1 MAAAATAA
9 ALTPSAGA
17 RRPSTPTA
25 ATPATTANTA
35 NNDME
40 PATITPA
47 SPALRVGDLF
57 WKQDGPSG
65 WVLGQLMA
73 HDAVART
80 ARFSLVDE
88 ATGELLDEAAHP
100 PMTLQLDESPLF
112 AANPLFTTAADM
124 TSLRHLHEAALAKN
138 LEDRSSQQNQRPYT
152 FMANVLI
159 AVNPLKHLEEP
170 DKNIFTAQSLDRCP
184 PHPYYIAE
192 NAYRQLCAVRAVMQ
206 NQSII
211 ISGESGSGK
220 TETSK
225 IILDFLTTRA
235 KRTSRAP
242 SCASEDDMM
251 EPELTPRVVPLNESV
266 TQAPRSDTGAL
277 SFPLSARGG
286 SAIKLSPVALGERL
300 METIPILESFGN
312 AKTHRNH
319 NSSRFG
325 KYMRLQFTN
334 STHELSGASIDTYL
348 LEKSRLVSQ
357 PTGERNFHVFYELLY
372 SKDESYLRDALFLSP
387 KDPESYSYL
396 NQSGCLKASE
406 LIDDAENFRSL
417 CKALEFVGIY
427 EAGQH
432 EIFRIVAGLLH
443 LGNVTISE
451 EDTSEGKTACIA
463 EGDIA
468 SQQALERASELLG
481 VTKQELNECIF
492 YKRIMT
498 LAKTIYEHVFT
509 WLMVQC
515 ASALDYDAAR
525 SDVIPYIGVLDI
537 FGFEDFEPKNR
548 NSFEQLLINYANEA
562 LQSLFNA
569 CIFEAEQ
576 VLYRSEHIYAPT
588 NHSMSF
594 PFPLPGVPL
603 RVRDPSDFDFLNEK
617 TEPNDEIEYSDNR
630 ECLTLIASKHG
641 GIFVTIDNVSRLP
654 APSDRKLN
662 ERLHTLFKRHACFPT
677 PHPKD
682 IRDTFIVRHY
692 AGTVRYTIDS
702 FIDKNNN
709 VISDQLEELLKRS
722 TARILQEIT
731 GRNRTQSQTN
741 FSNQAAKTNALG
753 ASKRQKGGSMSSL
766 FSTQMKGLITEL
778 EGTACNFVRCIKP
791 NTQMKPGIFDKPF
804 VVEQLRCSGTVQ
816 ACEVLR
822 VGLPTRILYAE
833 VVDVYKNI
841 LPFDMFQK
849 FDYNEK
855 LFTQAILWVYNFP
868 TSAYRLGD
876 TRLFFRTGK
885 IDLLD
890 KLLTPSTQKI
900 DPANLASQMLL
911 YLRKKRWI
919 GAATKIMVY
928 NAFKEI
934 YYECKYRRKAI
945 TIQCMKLQDFRVT
958 RVLKISDRELS
969 VLGVFASDPAQ
980 HAAVLTIHRT
990 AFDTSDMMELLR
1002 SLSLHVIL
1010 ENDIYSTYLGDVS
1023 RDMKP
1028 YKVSL
1033 IHPATD
1039 AHIRKHTDQAFH
1051 MVVETKQVYDEITEP
1066 FIASLPKE
1074 KIEWVYNILDHKTES
1089 ERIIFED
1096 ADPVTGFILIPD
1108 FKWSDVTNLESIYCL
1123 AIVHDRSIR
1132 SLRDLRGKHL
1142 ELLRNLREKSLRALQ
1157 EQFGVLPSAFRIY
1170 VHYQPTYYH
1179 FHIHFSH
1186 VKLTEGTH
1194 TGKAVLLDNIIYN
1207 LSIDGDYYA
1216 NADLAMVVGEL
1227 QHQQLFERF
1236 VEHATTRRSQSTGD
1250 RGTVALP
1257 SPAKRGIAKPRF
1269 SRYLLV
1275 GFAIFQCFLGAGVVF
1290 GWTSILP
1297 MLEKERIYNELCKPD
1312 ESFCEAQSVQLHF
1325 AFTIA
1330 ASSSMFANLFLGIL
1344 FDKYGPRIS
1353 KLVSL
1358 VILMVGAIMMGRAR
1372 VRTTASS
1379 SFDFFLPGM
1388 AFMAFGGTGLQLC
1401 SVHLSNLFPEA
1412 KSLVTCFMVGAL
1424 QLSFFIFA
1432 IFAVLYD
1439 NFGLSQ
1445 RAIFNG
1451 YTAILGVSLLG
1462 TVVLSPDKPYQLD
1475 SFARPSTESSQS
1487 TAEPEHELLSPIRL
1501 PSVFKKGETSLLLGT
1516 PHMNKEQL
1524 PTHVPPMAL
1533 PARAAAGS
1541 ASLERAI
1548 RFANDA
1554 HDYKSRSFK
1563 TQVLSP
1569 PFLLLTLLFSIG
1581 TLWCNY
1587 FLGSVTAQLRRKP
1600 LSAADVTTLMNDF
1613 GLLLPGGVV
1622 FIPLVGYLLEIW
1634 GHMRVTFATCLVSVA
1649 FTMCFF
1655 GSDHVGVL
1663 VLSFVLYTLYRTA
1676 LFALLFSYIG
1686 HTFGFKNFGVLSGI
1700 AFSVAAVVGLLQ
1712 TPLTEIPDFR
1722 VVGGIQLGTL
1732 LLSFALPI
1740 YDLVVTQR
1748 GRL

>member
-603 RVRDPSDFDFLNEK
+603 R
-617 TEPNDEIEYSDNR
+617 
-630 ECLTLIASKHG
+630 
-641 GIFVTIDNVSRLP
+641 
-654 APSDRKLN
+654 
-662 ERLHTLFKRHACFPT
+662 
-677 PHPKD
+677 
-682 IRDTFIVRHY
+682 
-692 AGTVRYTIDS
+692 
-702 FIDKNNN
+702 
-709 VISDQLEELLKRS
+709 
-722 TARILQEIT
+722 
-731 GRNRTQSQTN
+731 
-741 FSNQAAKTNALG
+741 
-753 ASKRQKGGSMSSL
+753 
-766 FSTQMKGLITEL
+766 
-778 EGTACNFVRCIKP
+778 
-791 NTQMKPGIFDKPF
+791 
-804 VVEQLRCSGTVQ
+804 

-945 TIQCMKLQDFRVT
+945 TIQCMIKVFCLFR
-958 RVLKISDRELS
+958 RELQRIHVVRLENDNKS
-969 VLGVFASDPAQ
+969 LIDAVRAAEEKARLAEEELSRTRLQNKQLEIALDEKTIHLAEQAKHPAQ

-1475 SFARPSTESSQS
+1475 SFARLSTESSQS

>member
-1 MAAAATAA
+1 
-9 ALTPSAGA
+9 
-17 RRPSTPTA
+17 
-25 ATPATTANTA
+25 
-35 NNDME
+35 
-40 PATITPA
+40 
-47 SPALRVGDLF
+47 
-57 WKQDGPSG
+57 
-65 WVLGQLMA
+65 
-73 HDAVART
+73 
-80 ARFSLVDE
+80 
-88 ATGELLDEAAHP
+88 
-100 PMTLQLDESPLF
+100 MTLQLDESPLF

-138 LEDRSSQQNQRPYT
+138 LEDRSSQKNQRPYT

-266 TQAPRSDTGAL
+266 SQAPRSETGAL

-372 SKDESYLRDALFLSP
+372 SKDESYLRDSLYLSP

-427 EAGQH
+427 QSGQH

-498 LAKTIYEHVFT
+498 RGSRRGSIYYAKRDARNAVYSRDTVAKTIYEHVFT

-588 NHSMSF
+588 NHSLSF
-594 PFPLPGVPL
+594 PFKLPGVPL
-603 RVRDPSDFDFLNEK
+603 RVRDPSDYDFLNEK

-630 ECLTLIASKHG
+630 ECLSLIASKHG

-692 AGTVRYTIDS
+692 AGTVRYTVDS

-731 GRNRTQSQTN
+731 GRNRSQSQTN

-791 NTQMKPGIFDKPF
+791 NTQMKAGIFDKPF

-841 LPFDMFQK
+841 LPSDMFFK

-855 LFTQAILWVYNFP
+855 LFTQAILWVYDFP

-876 TRLFFRTGK
+876 SRLFFRTGK

-890 KLLTPSTQKI
+890 KLLTPSTQQF
-900 DPANLASQMLL
+900 DPAKLASQMLL

-945 TIQCMKLQDFRVT
+945 TIQCMVRQRLARKRVQKM
-958 RVLKISDRELS
+958 RVLHRISSLWNRLSHRSQIMNAYQDRPEDKMVLLDKLLKRNYLPSGQRWLLKWLGPLQRVIYLQKLWKKVTAQYLAKRGFVWLLERVRRKRSAIRMQALARCMMAKKQFWRLKKARIARERWRQSFLKIKIFCLFRREL
-969 VLGVFASDPAQ
+969 
-980 HAAVLTIHRT
+980 HRIHVVR
-990 AFDTSDMMELLR
+990 
-1002 SLSLHVIL
+1002 L
-1010 ENDIYSTYLGDVS
+1010 ENDNKTLEEAVRAAQEKARIAEEELARTRLQNKQLEIALDE
-1023 RDMKP
+1023 KT
-1028 YKVSL
+1028 
-1033 IHPATD
+1033 IHLAEQAKRIDRLETD
-1039 AHIRKHTDQAFH
+1039 
-1051 MVVETKQVYDEITEP
+1051 
-1066 FIASLPKE
+1066 
-1074 KIEWVYNILDHKTES
+1074 
-1089 ERIIFED
+1089 
-1096 ADPVTGFILIPD
+1096 
-1108 FKWSDVTNLESIYCL
+1108 LECTQE
-1123 AIVHDRSIR
+1123 
-1132 SLRDLRGKHL
+1132 
-1142 ELLRNLREKSLRALQ
+1142 ELMNLRQK
-1157 EQFGVLPSAFRIY
+1157 
-1170 VHYQPTYYH
+1170 T
-1179 FHIHFSH
+1179 
-1186 VKLTEGTH
+1186 
-1194 TGKAVLLDNIIYN
+1194 
-1207 LSIDGDYYA
+1207 
-1216 NADLAMVVGEL
+1216 
-1227 QHQQLFERF
+1227 
-1236 VEHATTRRSQSTGD
+1236 
-1250 RGTVALP
+1250 
-1257 SPAKRGIAKPRF
+1257 
-1269 SRYLLV
+1269 
-1275 GFAIFQCFLGAGVVF
+1275 
-1290 GWTSILP
+1290 
-1297 MLEKERIYNELCKPD
+1297 
-1312 ESFCEAQSVQLHF
+1312 
-1325 AFTIA
+1325 
-1330 ASSSMFANLFLGIL
+1330 
-1344 FDKYGPRIS
+1344 
-1353 KLVSL
+1353 
-1358 VILMVGAIMMGRAR
+1358 
-1372 VRTTASS
+1372 
-1379 SFDFFLPGM
+1379 
-1388 AFMAFGGTGLQLC
+1388 
-1401 SVHLSNLFPEA
+1401 
-1412 KSLVTCFMVGAL
+1412 
-1424 QLSFFIFA
+1424 
-1432 IFAVLYD
+1432 
-1439 NFGLSQ
+1439 
-1445 RAIFNG
+1445 
-1451 YTAILGVSLLG
+1451 
-1462 TVVLSPDKPYQLD
+1462 
-1475 SFARPSTESSQS
+1475 
-1487 TAEPEHELLSPIRL
+1487 
-1501 PSVFKKGETSLLLGT
+1501 
-1516 PHMNKEQL
+1516 
-1524 PTHVPPMAL
+1524 
-1533 PARAAAGS
+1533 S
-1541 ASLERAI
+1541 ASLLDRVI
-1548 RFANDA
+1548 RFFTCNMAIG
-1554 HDYKSRSFK
+1554 S
-1563 TQVLSP
+1563 SP
-1569 PFLLLTLLFSIG
+1569 PVSPRRLSRLSEKELELAGIRRRNDDLKYPISPSKQRVLTS
-1581 TLWCNY
+1581 
-1587 FLGSVTAQLRRKP
+1587 SE
-1600 LSAADVTTLMNDF
+1600 TTQIEDEEDDYD
-1613 GLLLPGGVV
+1613 VV
-1622 FIPLVGYLLEIW
+1622 FDDEEVED
-1634 GHMRVTFATCLVSVA
+1634 TEE
-1649 FTMCFF
+1649 
-1655 GSDHVGVL
+1655 D
-1663 VLSFVLYTLYRTA
+1663 VLY
-1676 LFALLFSYIG
+1676 
-1686 HTFGFKNFGVLSGI
+1686 
-1700 AFSVAAVVGLLQ
+1700 Q
-1712 TPLTEIPDFR
+1712 
-1722 VVGGIQLGTL
+1722 
-1732 LLSFALPI
+1732 
-1740 YDLVVTQR
+1740 VTR
-1748 GRL
+1748 YCF